1 MRFRYLFILFF
12 LVTPGSLFGK
22 EVRDTLKTRTGDRII
37 IPYEYILSGEE
48 LTVRFKPALKRLGAE
63 NARRYKKLEELT
75 VVLFDRKGAYE
86 DAAFSGDLTPEA
98 FMVPASLSYSM
109 SREGYYLLHD
119 SPSMS
124 FRLKEGA
131 RDVDIAIPAYL
142 AHHVKKGRYKLIAR
156 CGDLTIKV
164 KAPSSRPSAQPAPA
178 REAVATSTVEV
189 EADNG
194 DMTRVL
200 DCIANINSRLP
211 QEDRLPM
218 SESLEG
224 DVRLLREWK
233 YTVTDPNLKDK
244 VSETLDAYEL
254 KKRQLE
260 DAEAARIRA
269 EQRRA
274 EEEQLR
280 AQEEMKEQQ
289 EAEAARQQEEAEK
302 NRKKNIWT
310 IIGGVVLA
318 AGAFVGNQALQ
329 NLRNKK
335 NQLNMMEMQQTL
347 QKNAEDAAR
356 QAENAAKRKVQ
367 GLARAEMNKVQNMAK
382 SETKK
387 VVDQAR
393 TMAKDMAG
401 KGKGRVVSKNKN
413 KKSVTI

>member
-12 LVTPGSLFGK
+12 LLTPGSLFGK
-22 EVRDTLKTRTGDRII
+22 EARDTLKTRTGDRII
-37 IPYEYILSGEE
+37 IPYEYTLSGEE
-48 LTVRFKPALKRLGAE
+48 LTIRFKPALKRLGAE

-75 VVLFDRKGAYE
+75 VILFDRNGAYE
-86 DAAFSGDLTPEA
+86 DASFSGDLTPEA

-119 SPSMS
+119 SPSMT

-156 CGDLTIKV
+156 GDLTIKV
-164 KAPSSRPSAQPAPA
+164 KAPSSRPSAQPAPV
-178 REAVATSTVEV
+178 REAVTTSTVEV

-233 YTVTDPNLKDK
+233 YTVTNPNLKDK
-244 VSETLDAYEL
+244 VAETLDAYEL

-269 EQRRA
+269 EQRKA

-280 AQEEMKEQQ
+280 AQEELKEQQ
-289 EAEAARQQEEAEK
+289 EAEAARQQKEAEK

-310 IIGGVVLA
+310 IIGGAILA
-318 AGAFVGNQALQ
+318 AGAFVGNQFLQ
-329 NLRNKK
+329 SFRNKK
-335 NQLNMMEMQQTL
+335 NQQSMMEMQQTL
-347 QKNAEDAAR
+347 ARRAED
-356 QAENAAKRKVQ
+356 EAKRRTRSMVQ
-367 GLARAEMNKVQNMAK
+367 AQAAQVKKAVR
-382 SETKK
+382 ET
-387 VVDQAR
+387 D
-393 TMAKDMAG
+393 
-401 KGKGRVVSKNKN
+401 KN